1 MAENKILAALVA
13 ATREQ
18 AQLATK
24 LIDEQ
29 HLKIKVYEYY
39 AGLLEEMRPLGY
51 QLVIASGSLA
61 ARFRQ
66 WPDVTVLELNPDLA
80 SLLSDFLALA
90 RQGARKI
97 VLLAHENIVTQYHQ
111 LSLHWLEEQ
120 QIELIM
126 YPVHEDKDIP
136 LVLAD
141 GILGK
146 CDAVV
151 TGALAAHYI
160 RQRYPQL
167 LCRTFSLSELSL
179 TNVINAARRILHL
192 EKVKRLQLTRLD
204 LIIDNIQEGIIIFNK
219 KQETVF
225 HNALADKILKDYDL
239 AHWYETLQPLFE
251 TTRNVHAVVTLG
263 QSQLLMHTMRFIFP
277 DTDIDNHVVVLQ
289 EASAIENNEHSIR
302 RHNITKGL
310 IAKATFDS
318 MILKDPSMFAL
329 IERAKLFARTD
340 STVLIYGET
349 GVGKEVLAQSMH
361 NHSTR
366 RHEPFVSLNCASLPA
381 SLIESELFGY
391 AEGAFTGARK
401 QGKKGLFELANKGTI
416 FLDEI
421 GELSL
426 DVQSRLLRVLQ
437 EREVMRVG
445 DDKIIPLDV
454 RVICATNRDL
464 LHMAQQGTFRLDLYY
479 RVNVLSI
486 MVPPLRARPMDILEL
501 FTTYVKRFLGKAKG
515 AQLNIDPEVMTLLN
529 SYQWPGNIRELRNIA
544 EAVTLYGPHITVQ
557 TIRDV
562 MGLNEQR
569 VTPLPLSM
577 DALTLT
583 APPSNQVSPSAL
595 SPLSQPQPE
604 LTSPKL
610 PPKLLPELSPELTPE
625 RLVQAALATVG
636 NDSLIDEHSG
646 HTAFKLS
653 FEAGFS
659 LRDVEQAVLKELLR
673 HRSTKEVC
681 AMLGI
686 NRVTLWRK
694 LKDAAPAAE
703 VSAASEEPRAE
714 PAPDPTTP

>member
-29 HLKIKVYEYY
+29 HLKIKVYKYY

-111 LSLHWLEEQ
+111 LSLHWLEQQ

-239 AHWYETLQPLFE
+239 EHWYETLQPLFE
-251 TTRNVHAVVTLG
+251 ATRNVHAVVTLG

-302 RHNITKGL
+302 RHNINKGL
-310 IAKATFDS
+310 IAKATFNS

-464 LHMAQQGTFRLDLYY
+464 LQMAQQGTFRLDLYY

-486 MVPPLRARPMDILEL
+486 MVPPLRARPLDILEL

-515 AQLNIDPEVMTLLN
+515 AQLKIDPEVVTLLN

-544 EAVTLYGPHITVQ
+544 EAVTLYGPHITLQ

-604 LTSPKL
+604 LTPKL
-610 PPKLLPELSPELTPE
+610 PHELSPELTPE

-653 FEAGFS
+653 FESGFS

-694 LKDAAPAAE
+694 LKDAAPT
-703 VSAASEEPRAE
+703 EESSTA
-714 PAPDPTTP
+714 T